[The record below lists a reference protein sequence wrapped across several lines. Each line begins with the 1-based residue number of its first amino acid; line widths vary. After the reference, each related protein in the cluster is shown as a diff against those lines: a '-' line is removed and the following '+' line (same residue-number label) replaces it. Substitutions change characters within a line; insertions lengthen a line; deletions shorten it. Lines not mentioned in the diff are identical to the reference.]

1 MVVIKFYGLI
11 YSKRFMPNKIETITF
26 KKIFKRYQKQNYS
39 TFTRKKP
46 KYMMNG
52 KVYFLTSLGKITPT
66 HNDKL

>member
-1 MVVIKFYGLI
+1 
-11 YSKRFMPNKIETITF
+11 MPNKIETITF

-39 TFTRKKP
+39 TFTGKKP